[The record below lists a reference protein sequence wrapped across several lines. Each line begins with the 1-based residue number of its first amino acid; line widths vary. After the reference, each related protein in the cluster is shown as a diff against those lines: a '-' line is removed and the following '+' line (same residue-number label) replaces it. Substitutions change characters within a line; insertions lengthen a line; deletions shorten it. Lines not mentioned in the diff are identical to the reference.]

1 MDNNNPIK
9 YSDLIAPDNSI
20 TNLLTQLRELQN
32 TYSATAAEI
41 RREAIQLSVT
51 LNSVNNAT
59 EQGRATTKKASA
71 DADRLAKAERDL
83 AFAES
88 ETAKEIARI
97 NLAKQEAQQINKL
110 LVKRGEEV
118 VTVNNM
124 QTKSYNQ
131 LSAQYSLNKIYINNL
146 TKAERENTE
155 AGKQLVEE
163 TRQIYEEMKRLQE
176 ATGKHQL
183 NVGNYPELT
192 AAVAGYGESLTGALG
207 LNNQFGQS
215 LLALGQQGGGAIGI
229 IGGMRAGITALG
241 QTLMGLMANPV
252 FLAIAGVAGVAASF
266 KWWYDYNVG
275 LQEATRLT
283 QQFTGKSGDDLK
295 AYRNQVQAVADTF
308 NVEFKETLISVNAVS
323 KQFGISAAEAL
334 QIVQSGFVAGAD
346 ANGEFLDTLK
356 EYPAY
361 FREAGLGADEFVA
374 IVAQSTKMGIFSDKG
389 VDTIK
394 EANLRL
400 REMTK
405 STAEAL
411 EGIGISSAQVQ
422 ADLQSG
428 SKTTF
433 DIIQEVSA
441 KLNELPESS
450 AQVGT
455 AIADIFGGPGEDAG
469 LQYLRTLKDISL
481 NLDEVKEQAGILGTL
496 QEEQLQSQ
504 LDLQN
509 ALSGLFDA
517 TGGNFETLT
526 TRAKVFVNQ
535 GLTAIIRGVIS
546 LINYFI
552 DFYNQSIV
560 FRALWNGIIVNFK
573 NAFDTIGNLFNAL
586 VDSVKALGRVLK
598 GAFTLNFEEMKRG
611 LADYAQSYAN
621 LVKETV
627 KDVQQNVEE
636 ARENAQ
642 KKVKPIVIPVTTSD
656 GDNAGTATPIGAT
669 NAGGAKN
676 ITTTTSA
683 KKKTDKQVNKE
694 EQKYQRI
701 LKARRA
707 FEDKELELEED
718 AWVKKRRQTQ
728 YRYQREIEDLEHT
741 LAIQTDLTED
751 EREYLL
757 GRISLLQTQYSRE
770 IESLNDQLS
779 VTELEQQQKGIDLRL
794 RAVKAGSEEEYK
806 LLVERNRV
814 ALQIALAKNALLA
827 EAERQSVEDIKAIY
841 DKELADIIAK
851 FASAAQKNIESAF
864 NTAKDAVSQFS
875 KSAGETFETL
885 RKLFTTEWKDGKS
898 LATILGI
905 DNEKATKALNS
916 MLIVGGSVV
925 SMLQEITAE
934 RIKAADVA
942 VQSAERETDAARD
955 ALQAELTARNE
966 GYAHN
971 VAQARKELELA
982 RRTEKQALAER
993 QRAQRQQEAIDTA
1006 TQAIN
1011 LATAGA
1017 LIWKQLGFPWAIPAI
1032 GAMFASFAATKI
1044 MAARAS
1050 RETYGDG
1057 TVELLHGGSHQ
1068 SGNDIDLGTKPD
1080 GTRRRAEGGE
1090 YFAVINKRASRNN
1103 GALIRDVI
1111 HSLNDGTF
1119 AKKYQGAYDMGG
1131 GLMLN
1136 VGGSSP
1142 DLRRLSDDV
1151 RKIKEQNERRTY
1163 LDSEGNVVEVYKNVK
1178 RVIKKC

>member
-9 YSDLIAPDNSI
+9 YSDLISPDNSI
-20 TNLLTQLRELQN
+20 EVLIKQLNELAA
-32 TYSATAAEI
+32 TYKDLVKTIKS
-41 RREAIQLSVT
+41 EAIQISESLKGSKG
-51 LNSVNNAT
+51 AP
-59 EQGRATTKKASA
+59 SA
-71 DADRLAKAERDL
+71 DATRQIQQTDKLARAYQEL
-83 AFAES
+83 SFAES
-88 ETAKEIARI
+88 ENAKR
-97 NLAKQEAQQINKL
+97 LAEVNAKRQEATRIVKL
-110 LVKRGEEV
+110 EE
-118 VTVNNM
+118 
-124 QTKSYNQ
+124 KFYRSAIGSYDR
-131 LSAQYSLNKIYINNL
+131 LSAQYSLNKIRLNAMS
-146 TKAERENTE
+146 KAMRENTE
-155 AGKQLVEE
+155 AGKALEKQ
-163 TRQIYEEMKRLQE
+163 TREIYEEMKRLQE

-192 AAVAGYGESLTGALG
+192 AAVAGYGESITGALG
-207 LNNQFGQS
+207 LNDQFGQS

-308 NVEFKETLISVNAVS
+308 NVDFKETLISVNAVS

-400 REMTK
+400 REMTT

-433 DIIQEVSA
+433 DVIQEVSA

-450 AQVGT
+450 AQVGA

-621 LVKETV
+621 LVKQTV

-656 GDNAGTATPIGAT
+656 GDNADTATPIGAT

-676 ITTTTSA
+676 ITTDA
-683 KKKTDKQVNKE
+683 KKKTDKQVNEE

-794 RAVKAGSEEEYK
+794 RAVEEGSEAEYK

-814 ALQIALAKNALLA
+814 ALQLALAQNALLA

-851 FASAAQKNIESAF
+851 FASVAQKNIESAF

-875 KSAGETFETL
+875 KSAGETFEML
-885 RKLFTTEWKDGKS
+885 RKLFTTEWKDGES
-898 LATILGI
+898 LASILGI
-905 DNEKATKALNS
+905 DEKALNS
-916 MLIVGGSVV
+916 MLIVGGSVI

-971 VAQARKELELA
+971 VAQARKDLELA

-1090 YFAVINKRASRNN
+1090 YFAVFNKRASRNR
-1103 GALIRDVI
+1103 GALITDVVK
-1111 HSLNDGTF
+1111 SLNNGTF
-1119 AKKYQGAYDMGG
+1119 AQKYQRAYDMGG
-1131 GLMLN
+1131 GIMLN

-1163 LDSEGNVVEVYKNVK
+1163 LDGEGNVVEVYKNVK

>member
-20 TNLLTQLRELQN
+20 TTLLSQLKELQT

-41 RREAIQLSVT
+41 RREATQLAAT
-51 LNSVNNAT
+51 LNNVNNTT

-124 QTKSYNQ
+124 QSKSYNQ

-155 AGKQLVEE
+155 AGKALVEE

-192 AAVAGYGESLTGALG
+192 AAVAGYGESITGALG
-207 LNNQFGQS
+207 LNDQFGQS

-334 QIVQSGFVAGAD
+334 QIVQSGFIAGAD

-400 REMTK
+400 REMTT

-433 DIIQEVSA
+433 DVIQEVSA

-535 GLTAIIRGVIS
+535 GLTAIIKGVIS

-573 NAFDTIGNLFNAL
+573 NAFDTIANLFNAL

-656 GDNAGTATPIGAT
+656 GDNASTATTIGAT

-683 KKKTDKQVNKE
+683 KKKTDKQVNEE

-707 FEDKELELEED
+707 FEDKELEFEED

-770 IESLNDQLS
+770 IESLNAQLS
-779 VTELEQQQKGIDLRL
+779 VVELEQQQKGIDLRL

-814 ALQIALAKNALLA
+814 ALQLALAKNALLA

-875 KSAGETFETL
+875 NSAGETFETL

-898 LATILGI
+898 LADILGI
-905 DNEKATKALNS
+905 DEKALNS

-925 SMLQEITAE
+925 SMLQDITAE

-1032 GAMFASFAATKI
+1032 GAMFSSFAATKI

-1050 RETYGDG
+1050 HETYGDG

-1136 VGGSSP
+1136 VAGSSP